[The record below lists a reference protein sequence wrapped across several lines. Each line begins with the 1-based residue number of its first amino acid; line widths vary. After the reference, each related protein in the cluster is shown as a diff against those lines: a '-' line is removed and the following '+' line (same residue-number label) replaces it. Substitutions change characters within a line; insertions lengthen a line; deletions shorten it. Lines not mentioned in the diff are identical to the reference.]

1 MDISVFTVI
10 TDNQRNLPFY
20 METAGWQQHQPHIH
34 RLSGYPCYHWLQTVS
49 GAGELVLDGQIY
61 SITPGIGFLLLPH
74 DPHEYYAVREPW
86 EVYWLTFDGFHIDTI
101 MASLGFTDSCVLTLS
116 DNKPVEAILQDIIEE
131 AKTNDGLNNLELS
144 ALVYKFLICLLRYSS
159 IEDNRSLQQYYIHL
173 APVLDYIKGHYMDEI
188 SLEHLASC
196 MDITPQYLCRL
207 FKEAFGVTP
216 FTYLAKYR
224 IKKAKELLLL
234 NKSLTIREVSHAVG
248 YNDVS
253 YFCSLFRK
261 YEGMAPGVFRKAH
274 Q

>member
-1 MDISVFTVI
+1 
-10 TDNQRNLPFY
+10 
-20 METAGWQQHQPHIH
+20 
-34 RLSGYPCYHWLQTVS
+34 
-49 GAGELVLDGQIY
+49 
-61 SITPGIGFLLLPH
+61 
-74 DPHEYYAVREPW
+74 
-86 EVYWLTFDGFHIDTI
+86 
-101 MASLGFTDSCVLTLS
+101 
-116 DNKPVEAILQDIIEE
+116 
-131 AKTNDGLNNLELS
+131 
-144 ALVYKFLICLLRYSS
+144 
-159 IEDNRSLQQYYIHL
+159 
-173 APVLDYIKGHYMDEI
+173 MDEI

-207 FKEAFGVTP
+207 FKEAFSVTP